1 MKRRSLLVL
10 LASLALAVLCN
21 AATDAEAEAAAY
33 WAVVTGRADK
43 IVAVLA
49 LDDKAKVLRVR
60 DLVAGYYRDLRDV
73 HETRD
78 TALARARADGVS
90 ADEAALARV
99 REEADLRLFRVHTTF
114 VARLSVELEAG
125 QVEAV
130 KDGLTYGVVPNTWR
144 VYREMYP
151 ELSDEQRRQI
161 LAWLVEA
168 REYAMQGGSS
178 HEKHAW
184 FGKYKGRIANFL
196 SAAGYDAKAAEKQWF
211 ERQRTGKT
219 GTP

>member
-1 MKRRSLLVL
+1 V
-10 LASLALAVLCN
+10 CT

-43 IVAVLA
+43 IVAVLD
-49 LDDKAKVLRVR
+49 LDDEAKSLRVR

-73 HETRD
+73 HDARD
-78 TALARARADGVS
+78 AALASARAEGAP
-90 ADEAALARV
+90 ADEAVRARV
-99 REEADLRLFRVHTTF
+99 REEAELRLFRVHTSF
-114 VARLSVELEAG
+114 VARLSVELDASQIE
-125 QVEAV
+125 VV

-178 HEKHAW
+178 REKHAW
-184 FGKYKGRIANFL
+184 FGKYKGRIANYL
-196 SAAGYDAKAAEKQWF
+196 SAAGYDAKAAEKQWL
-211 ERQRTGKT
+211 ERQRAEKSA
-219 GTP
+219 TP